1 MVDAKEQ
8 TLLLLA
14 NRTEVQLGDMR
25 VDLDVAARLVDLG
38 LVAID
43 DTTHMIK
50 LTANGVARLKR
61 WKDVRG
67 ADRQGGE
74 GVIGRAP
81 LSEADHRGKIYSKP
95 ASFPDPKR
103 GADRPYGE

>member
-43 DTTHMIK
+43 DTTHTIK

-67 ADRQGGE
+67 ADRLEGE

-81 LSEADHRGKIYSKP
+81 LPEAGRHGRAGKP
-95 ASFPDPKR
+95 ASSLSSPKR
-103 GADRPYGE
+103 GADRPYAE

>member
-1 MVDAKEQ
+1 MVDAKEL

-25 VDLDVAARLVDLG
+25 VDLDIAVRLVDLG

-43 DTTHMIK
+43 DETRMIK
-50 LTANGVARLKR
+50 LTAEGVARLAR
-61 WKDVRG
+61 WKDAGR
-67 ADRQGGE
+67 ADRPKVE

-81 LSEADHRGKIYSKP
+81 LPEAGHRGRAGKP
-95 ASFPDPKR
+95 ASSLSGPKR
-103 GADRPYGE
+103 GADRPYAE